1 MEQFEVHILGCG
13 SALPT
18 MRHNSSS
25 QIIRV
30 GNELFMIDCGE
41 GTQLQIRKSHQHF
54 ARINNV
60 FISHLHGDHC
70 FGLIGMI
77 STFGL
82 LGRKLPLHIYAHPM
96 LRTLLTPQLEFFCKG
111 MEYEVI
117 LHDINPDEQKVIF
130 ENKAITVETLP
141 LNHRIPCCGF
151 LISEKTKKRHIKP
164 DMLEF
169 YKIPTYARPKLR
181 EGEDYV
187 TSDGEIIPNERLTTP
202 PNRSRSYAYCSDTA
216 PRPAI
221 IEKIKGIDLL
231 YHEATFANKEK
242 GRAKETFHST
252 AQQAATI
259 AREAEVKELIIGHFS
274 SRYDDEKQL
283 LAEACEIF
291 PRTLLAK
298 ENKTFKIE

>member
-1 MEQFEVHILGCG
+1 
-13 SALPT
+13 
-18 MRHNSSS
+18 
-25 QIIRV
+25 
-30 GNELFMIDCGE
+30 MIDCGE

-54 ARINNV
+54 ARINHV

-111 MEYEVI
+111 MPYEVI
-117 LHDINPDEQKVIF
+117 LHDINPDEQKIIF
-130 ENKAITVETLP
+130 ESKTIVVETLP

-151 LISEKTKKRHIKP
+151 LISEKPKKRHIKP

-187 TSDGEIIPNERLTTP
+187 TPEGEIIANERLTTP
-202 PNRSRSYAYCSDTA
+202 PDRSRSYAYCSDTA
-216 PRPAI
+216 PCPSI
-221 IEKIKGIDLL
+221 IDKIREVDLL
-231 YHEATFANKEK
+231 YHEATFANKER
-242 GRAKETFHST
+242 GRAQETFHST

-259 AREAEVKELIIGHFS
+259 ARDAEVKNLVIGHFS
-274 SRYDDEKQL
+274 SRYDDEQL
-283 LAEACEIF
+283 LLDEAREIF
-291 PRTLLAK
+291 PCTTLAN
-298 ENKTFKIE
+298 ENKTFKI